1 MPDTDLN
8 NQVQETLKGSFD
20 LRVNIGPDPYVEH
33 RVDGLQACLYAYET
47 EMAGFVIHSSYHPTS
62 AMADILNRVY
72 PNLTV
77 VGSVT
82 MSSEIGGLNPSAVQV
97 AADMGGKVVWLPANT
112 ETHLTDNI
120 GKLPSNVHDILD
132 IILGHDMVLALGG
145 LSYTKTLTLFKEA
158 KNKGIKRMLVS
169 DSETKMSVKE
179 LEEIVSLGAFT
190 ELSFASYMSSTMK
203 NTPAKMLETVKTLG
217 ADKCIITSNFGQ
229 WFNPT
234 PAEGMRMAIAS
245 LIQTG
250 LSHNEVSKMVKT
262 NPLELVS
269 LDS

>member
-20 LRVNIGPDPYVEH
+20 LRVNIGPDPYIEH
-33 RVDGLQACLYAYET
+33 RVDGLQACLYAYEN
-47 EMAGFVIHSSYHPTS
+47 EMAGFVIHSYYHPTS
-62 AMADILNRVY
+62 AVADILNRVY

-82 MSSEIGGLNPSAVQV
+82 MSPEIGGLNPSAVQV
-97 AADMGGKVVWLPANT
+97 AADMGGKVVWLPGNI
-112 ETHLTDNI
+112 ETHLIDNM

-132 IILGHDMVLALGG
+132 IILDHDMVLALGG
-145 LSYTKTLTLFKEA
+145 LSYTKTLTFFEEA
-158 KNKGIKRMLVS
+158 KNKGIKRMIVS
-169 DSETKMSVKE
+169 DSETKMSAQE
-179 LEEIVSLGAFT
+179 LEEIVSLGALI
-190 ELSFASYMSSTMK
+190 ELGFASYMSSTME
-203 NTPAKMLETVKTLG
+203 NTPAKMLETVKAFG

-250 LSHNEVSKMVKT
+250 ISQNEVSKMVKT